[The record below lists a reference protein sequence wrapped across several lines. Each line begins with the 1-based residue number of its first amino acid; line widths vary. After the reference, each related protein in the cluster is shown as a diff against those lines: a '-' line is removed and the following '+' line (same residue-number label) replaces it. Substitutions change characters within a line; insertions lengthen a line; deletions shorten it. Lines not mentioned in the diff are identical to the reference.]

1 MSFNPPQSG
10 LTMAQPAAPQ
20 AATRIGIFD
29 SGIGGL
35 SVLRAVRQRL
45 PQAQCHYLAD
55 SQFTPWGDRAPAWV
69 VARCHQLSQHLM
81 AEGAD
86 LVLVACNTATTQA
99 ITALRARWPQHR
111 FVGIE
116 PGIKPAAQASR
127 NHRVAVMATSGTL
140 RSARMRQ
147 LVADHAQRTWVLHLP
162 CPGLVQAIEAAW
174 HDPDALHVQLD
185 TLAQQLRHAEVD
197 TVVLGCTH
205 YPLVA
210 DSLRQ
215 RLGPRVMLIDTA
227 EAVARRVASLLALPS
242 TAAPG
247 DCPPPRLMATGQPQA
262 LQQAARHW
270 LGLTSDVQLVAMA
283 DLNPEAAQR

>member
-1 MSFNPPQSG
+1 MQ
-10 LTMAQPAAPQ
+10 
-20 AATRIGIFD
+20 
-29 SGIGGL
+29 
-35 SVLRAVRQRL
+35 
-45 PQAQCHYLAD
+45 
-55 SQFTPWGDRAPAWV
+55 
-69 VARCHQLSQHLM
+69 
-81 AEGAD
+81 
-86 LVLVACNTATTQA
+86 
-99 ITALRARWPQHR
+99 
-111 FVGIE
+111 
-116 PGIKPAAQASR
+116 
-127 NHRVAVMATSGTL
+127 
-140 RSARMRQ
+140 Q

-174 HDPDALHVQLD
+174 HDPGALHAQLD
-185 TLAQQLRHAEVD
+185 TLAKQLRHAEVD

-270 LGLTSDVQLVAMA
+270 LGLTTEVQVVALA
-283 DLNPEAAQR
+283 ELNPLTAGR